1 MTKPF
6 ELTATDAL
14 ELINNKDLSYY
25 EWIESCFNRIKERDI
40 DVKAW
45 IYLDE
50 KKCLKESKAARR
62 IK

>member
-25 EWIESCFNRIKERDI
+25 EWIKSCFNRIKERDI
-40 DVKAW
+40 DVGKSQYYVASLAKPH
-45 IYLDE
+45 I
-50 KKCLKESKAARR
+50 
-62 IK
+62 